1 MSTVIYH
8 AYRFK
13 SNRASTVE
21 KNNTHIREV
30 MTKKLKESIYQKM
43 TDLFIEYKF
52 YLLANPEKCNCLE
65 TVYEFLHYSNFDAS
79 EEHLKFLQGIMNSRI
94 YSDTKFHKLFI
105 EMTTEAAKF
114 NLNVKFNHKL
124 TIYFRT
130 IGEYTYYLFTSN
142 DSDILTEFRRD
153 FESYMPEK
161 FTTYDYWNN
170 TDGPDDIGSAAWD
183 GRGKKWDKVF
193 GSKPSDDM
201 NKIDIE
207 IAPYHLAQYEHC
219 VEHAPD
225 DFSLFKLY
233 YNELKSEIYFQEESD
248 KMLKETG
255 KKSDSKIYRE
265 TVIRMRRDMAD
276 GTADQAYPEF
286 ESSDFTRDKI
296 LNALFYEPIKKSVD
310 EPAL

>member
-30 MTKKLKESIYQKM
+30 MTKKLKSSLYKTM

-52 YLLANPEKCNCLE
+52 YLLANPESPNSVD
-65 TVYEFLHYSNFDAS
+65 TVHEFLEYNNFESSKDQLNF
-79 EEHLKFLQGIMNSRI
+79 LKSIVNARV
-94 YSDTKFHKLFI
+94 YSDVKFHKFFV

-114 NLNVKFNHKL
+114 NLNIKLNHKV
-124 TIYFRT
+124 TVYFRT
-130 IGEYTYYLFTSN
+130 VGEYTYYLFTSS
-142 DSDILTEFRRD
+142 DSDLLNEFRTD
-153 FESYMPEK
+153 FEIYMPEK

-170 TDGPDDIGSAAWD
+170 TDGPDDIGHAAWD

-207 IAPYHLAQYEHC
+207 IAPYHLAEYEKC
-219 VEHAPD
+219 IDYVPD
-225 DFSLFKLY
+225 DFSLFKRY
-233 YNELKSEIYFQEESD
+233 YNELKSEIYFEEEAE
-248 KMLKETG
+248 KMFKATG
-255 KKSDSKIYRE
+255 KRSDGKIYSASLARIRE
-265 TVIRMRRDMAD
+265 ELKD
-276 GTADQAYPEF
+276 GTAFSVYPDF
-286 ESSDFTRDKI
+286 EASEFTRDKI
-296 LNALFYEPIKKSVD
+296 VNAMFYDKIKKSIHNTL
-310 EPAL
+310 E